1 MRPNNVKTIW
11 REGRNAVAG
20 WLSTAD
26 LYNAEIMAN
35 AGFDALVIDMQ
46 HGLGIGVDRAAAVLQ
61 VISTTQT
68 VPFVRVP
75 WNDPVFLQYVL
86 DAGAY
91 GVIVPLVST
100 PEEAAK
106 AGGACRYPPNGFRSA
121 GLGRTRFY
129 GGPDYFQRANDELIC
144 LVMIETEEALNN
156 LEAIAKAPGI
166 DGFYIGPND
175 LALSLGIA
183 NSGGTAHPRHQE
195 ARRRVVEVARANGL
209 VPCSH
214 AASPEEAL
222 ARFEEGFRFCPI
234 GSDVGLIASGAKA
247 ALDKAKG

>member
-35 AGFDALVIDMQ
+35 AGFDALVLDMQ
-46 HGLGIGVDRAAAVLQ
+46 HGLGRGPDRAAAVIQ
-61 VISTTQT
+61 VISSTNT

-75 WNDPVFLQYVL
+75 WNDPVYLQYVL

-91 GVIVPLVST
+91 GVIVPLVNT
-100 PEEAAK
+100 PADARK
-106 AGGACRYPPNGFRSA
+106 AGAACRYPPEGTRSI
-121 GLGRTRFY
+121 GQGRTRFY
-129 GGPDYFQRANDELIC
+129 AGPDYFQKANEELVC
-144 LVMIETEEALNN
+144 LVMVETEEALAN
-156 LEAIAKAPGI
+156 LNEIARTPGI

-175 LALSLGIA
+175 LALSLGIPTA
-183 NSGGTAHPRHQE
+183 NCTAHPRHQA
-195 ARRRVVEVARANGL
+195 ARQRVVEVARDHGL
-209 VPCSH
+209 VAGCH

-222 ARFEEGFRFCPI
+222 ARFEEGFRFCPV
-234 GSDVGLIASGAKA
+234 GSDVGLIANGARA
-247 ALDKAKG
+247 ALQKMGR